1 MCARLRPSLPCL
13 SCSTWFTRLPAT
25 HRRLLLPP
33 PASLLHLPLPLPL
46 PSFAHPSIFL
56 WQIIPAEQKAEFVGL
71 YGFMGYI
78 FRWVPPLVYLA
89 IVEVTN
95 DQMIAFLSITIY
107 MVLATVVLLFVN
119 FEKGEEEATRDL
131 GTS

>member
-1 MCARLRPSLPCL
+1 MYILVS
-13 SCSTWFTRLPAT
+13 TRLALPFLFNMVHSFART
-25 HRRLLLPP
+25 SSWSPP
-33 PASLLHLPLPLPL
+33 PSSLHPLFSPSSSFFFHL
-46 PSFAHPSIFL
+46 PSFFL
-56 WQIIPAEQKAEFVGL
+56 WQIIPSKKKAEFVGL
-71 YGFMGYI
+71 YSFFGYI

-119 FEKGEEEATRDL
+119 FEKGEEEAKRDP
-131 GTS
+131 GTP